1 MNKSSF
7 LKGCEKIVKFKKIN
21 RIDSTENALILGQ
34 QKLKFAFEIECIRCH
49 TNLINLLDEQYLIQ
63 EQSQILQE
71 KINWKI
77 NQIFVKIQQIRIE
90 KKQDKQ
96 RDHNMKQAFL
106 KKRSQISKQILYFYQ
121 EELYQIVN
129 VYPRNKPF
137 YSAMTLIKHLL
148 IFFFS
153 LQKQFSKLIDAD
165 SNYNF
170 LKKYGIVDFMK
181 NYTLKRSLRVIFLSV
196 NGAILLYIAFA
207 FARNIFKSQKLSKQI
222 DEKYILNRVYS
233 NEENKNEKKNQII
246 TLFSFFTI
254 IHKYILYV
262 PSVFLSLHGITR
274 NPLAII
280 LLLISILLNVI
291 ISDVDYNYEI
301 KSIDYLAKP
310 FSYVS
315 FIFNT
320 IIEFCFFLA
329 INYVPNG
336 QSILLA
342 AYFLTSAVIQHLFC
356 QFYNKNSQFLSVFSH
371 ISLFTISIIIQVGIS
386 FKIPN
391 LLISILT
398 VAYLPI
404 CFKIANIIIKRN
416 CQKIVDEFQSLILE
430 NQNSNIDFDKI
441 IRLNLFEDIANSRE
455 SERRDVQL
463 FNLIINSDIDFSNSV
478 FVSPTM
484 QKSHSPHKFQ
494 KIQQL
499 KQENNVVKNK
509 LQSQIQQTL
518 QIEQFNDNAH
528 MVIVKDRV
536 KRILKE
542 QFKKMLKEKQRN
554 KQSGFYEQLIYFV
567 FLIEVNQSY
576 RIYWLQ
582 QLELSVNKNLS
593 MKQKQMFYSVH
604 SIFLKKR
611 SVMRKLMGRS
621 NPFDCSFL
629 EVIVF
634 EKRLEQSYVLLDLAV
649 KLKLE
654 ILNIMKQKEIKV
666 NDLIQKIELMQQ
678 LKRDLKVHLNS
689 LCYMNDDSL
698 DLLNI
703 QALFL
708 ENLAFSEKDINLM
721 QVNKYK
727 KKYQAKLR
735 HKYLDNLQDDEI
747 VSSTLNN
754 DRFDEKT
761 CIVFANYKDQRTLI
775 INSVSSNFQDIFY
788 FTTNN
793 DIKGHNIESI
803 IPFAFQPI
811 HSKYI
816 ENYLDEE
823 ISCSTN
829 QDQKNGQILI
839 QEDKNTLLD
848 EETLDLDKKNEA
860 QKAREKYK
868 NSLEIQDFCEYQ
880 GCRMNRQIIFA
891 QINHMLI
898 LPVRIDLRVN
908 YFQDEKTFGL
918 TAKIKHINYQ
928 YEYVLYEEDNL
939 NVIGLTDKFHYT
951 FFPNKESL
959 AKISIKKVFPF
970 LAGIQDVNYNK
981 DKLEE
986 KNEYHNN
993 LTEQMENILKE
1004 QQKQKKNQPKRQ
1016 KINFIVIQEIDP
1028 KSGTML
1034 STAFS
1039 LASSKKSLAV
1049 VKSTKQLKSMYVQ
1062 KDLSSY
1068 TFTFVQLSLH
1078 KVNYRGIED
1087 ISYIEIQKM
1096 RQLNPYEQAPYIL
1109 SQLKNPKKREIYEK
1123 YFQTNQDLEKI
1134 IIELEQKAI
1143 LCNHSAYNNQA
1154 SSSLQAI
1161 SALNNFLV
1169 AQNSNNQ
1176 ISIQSSSLINNL
1188 LPQNQ
1193 NQNVQTPTQQKSSTL
1208 EDNQNIEIGRIKSGN
1223 IILDQDVISEQEED
1237 ELSVQ
1242 GLEVS
1247 IDKKD
1252 NNKKQKNKNKQQL
1265 NYQICNKQNSIEINN
1280 NMASQQNPSLQDQN
1294 FIHSFQEIQQEDH
1307 VDNQFLINNLIGMND
1322 FHKNMNYYQNQSSFN
1337 EKSINNEMYSI
1348 NYNQNT
1354 FYNNHMY
1361 NEIDEIKIQQSS
1373 NQLNKL
1379 NTTNNDEASRIGLLN
1394 KQQKQQNLQYNQQQI
1409 PQHLISPVSSE
1420 KALNL
1425 VFFSPTSNQTLNIND
1440 KNQQTATSLS
1450 CQELKFFSP
1459 RATQQSISNLI
1470 EPNQDKKINNEKN
1483 RPSEWLLSPKSI
1495 EGQTQR
1501 SDQDFKFTANAV
1513 KLSAK
1518 DKTEDNVEAKANQY
1532 NIQIQNQNYI
1542 SQPAPRGTKTD
1553 DYSKENTKFQHR
1565 EEYFST
1571 STPFGYN
1578 QQNNQKEDKNTKKL
1592 KVQEIQYD
1600 IASTNSKDSSSA
1612 SAKRQLQQIM
1622 ADKSLLQII
1631 KVINILGILCFC
1643 IMICLTWVQYG
1654 QTINNINASYFDYQV
1669 FNWPTQYQS
1678 YLSSIVKYQN
1688 INYMVKYSTDL
1699 KFANLTQK
1707 SLFRNQTR
1715 NNLNYIKSNIINLI
1729 AQMERASTE
1738 RKIFQLLRN
1747 NYFIYYIGQYYDPNQ
1762 LSNTPSIPSKLLQI
1776 QYNTT
1781 LQYGVVLSFSNIYRS
1796 FSSTGNGTTGNS
1808 STNANSRAE
1817 YYMISNEQ
1825 QELQALKDI
1834 QNKMVTLQQN
1844 EQQGISDQLT
1854 VLMVLIIT
1862 INGICFSIILPLY
1875 YYIQKERD
1883 VIISLF
1889 ATFSTYK
1896 IDSLIK
1902 QIQRS
1907 YYNQKQLSIHSNKNS
1922 LSIKQTIASLQSL
1935 SKEKDVR
1942 KQNIS
1947 SITKLPRF
1955 NPKIAIIVFFIY
1967 LLIICYP
1974 IIVKIVTQDYL
1985 AKTILDL
1992 QTMKKVYQLRSY
2004 LLENIAI
2011 NFNVIV
2017 MKINPTLKPM
2027 SPTMYYDYLN
2037 NLNQQ
2042 QQQINTDIQWI
2053 VSSQYQNSR
2062 YNQNLYDSFFFSA
2075 FKKNLCDV
2083 FNQYPQYNTNST
2095 KLNTTICD
2103 STNQGFLQQGFEV
2116 AYKQTLYLFPDLY
2129 RMYTIPDNKTSVAQ
2143 ISQFLSTFN
2152 IIDYMLYTE
2161 FLDECIVSLNQFI
2174 LSQNDQFY
2182 DQIILFQIILISI
2195 QIILMV
2201 LVFFLGWVSFSSYL
2215 NDSLHETK
2223 NYLQILDINTLIENT
2238 YILTY
2243 IKKNST
2249 I

>member
-1 MNKSSF
+1 
-7 LKGCEKIVKFKKIN
+7 
-21 RIDSTENALILGQ
+21 
-34 QKLKFAFEIECIRCH
+34 
-49 TNLINLLDEQYLIQ
+49 
-63 EQSQILQE
+63 
-71 KINWKI
+71 
-77 NQIFVKIQQIRIE
+77 
-90 KKQDKQ
+90 
-96 RDHNMKQAFL
+96 MKQAFQ
-106 KKRSQISKQILYFYQ
+106 KNKSQFTKYISYFYQ
-121 EELYQIVN
+121 EELYRIVN
-129 VYPRNKPF
+129 VLPRNKPF
-137 YSAMTLIKHLL
+137 YSALILIKHLL

-153 LQKQFSKLIDAD
+153 LQKQFSKLIGAD

-170 LKKYGIVDFMK
+170 LYKYGFVDFMK
-181 NYTLKRSLRVIFLSV
+181 NYTLKRSLRVILLSV
-196 NGAILLYIAFA
+196 NGIVLLYILYAFLK
-207 FARNIFKSQKLSKQI
+207 NILQQRRLNKKL

-233 NEENKNEKKNQII
+233 NEEKKNEQKNQIL
-246 TLFSFFTI
+246 TLFSFLTI
-254 IHKYILYV
+254 MHKYILYI
-262 PSVFLSLHGITR
+262 PSVFLSLHGVTR

-280 LLLISILLNVI
+280 LLIISIFLNII

-310 FSYVS
+310 FSYVQ

-320 IIEFCFFLA
+320 VVEFCFFLA
-329 INYVPNG
+329 IAYVPNG

-342 AYFLTSAVIQHLFC
+342 MYYLASGIIQHLFC
-356 QFYNKNSQFLSVFSH
+356 QFYNKQSQFLSVFSH
-371 ISLFTISIIIQVGIS
+371 ISLFTISIIIQIGIQ

-391 LLISILT
+391 MLISVMT

-404 CFKIANIIIKRN
+404 CFKIAQIIIKRN
-416 CQKIVDEFQSLILE
+416 CDRVVDEFQSLVID
-430 NQNSNIDFDKI
+430 NQNKNIDFDKI
-441 IRLNLFEDIANSRE
+441 IRLNLFEDIAYSRE
-455 SERRDVQL
+455 SERREVQL
-463 FNLIINSDIDFSNSV
+463 YNLIINSDIDFSNSS
-478 FVSPTM
+478 FISPTI
-484 QKSHSPHKFQ
+484 QKSHSPNKLQ
-494 KIQQL
+494 KIQHL
-499 KQENNVVKNK
+499 KQDNIVVRNK
-509 LQSQIQQTL
+509 QQSQIQQTL
-518 QIEQFNDNAH
+518 QIEQFNDDAR
-528 MVIVKDRV
+528 MSIIKERI
-536 KRILKE
+536 KRILRE
-542 QFKKMLKEKQRN
+542 QFKKLLKEKKRN
-554 KQSGFYEQLIYFV
+554 KQSGFYELLIFFV
-567 FLIEVNQSY
+567 FLIEVAQSY

-582 QLELSVNKNLS
+582 QLELSVSKNMS
-593 MKQKQMFYSVH
+593 VKQMQMFLSVH

-634 EKRLEQSYVLLDLAV
+634 EKRLEQSYVLLDLTIKV
-649 KLKLE
+649 KLE
-654 ILNIMKQKEIKV
+654 ILNVMKQKEIKV
-666 NDLIQKIELMQQ
+666 QDLIQKIEVMQQ
-678 LKRDLKVHLNS
+678 LKKDLKMHLNS

-708 ENLAFSEKDINLM
+708 ENLAFCEKDINLM
-721 QVNKYK
+721 QVNKFK
-727 KKYQAKLR
+727 KKYQTKLR
-735 HKYLDNLQDDEI
+735 HKYLNNIQDDEI

-761 CIVFANYKDQRTLI
+761 CVIFANYKDQRTLI
-775 INSVSSNFQDIFY
+775 INSVSQNFQDIFY

-793 DIKGHNIESI
+793 DIRGHNIESI

-811 HSKYI
+811 HSQYI
-816 ENYLDEE
+816 ESYLDEE
-823 ISCSTN
+823 ISCSAK
-829 QDQKNGQILI
+829 QDQLNGQQLI
-839 QEDKNTLLD
+839 EEDKNILLG
-848 EETLDLDKKNEA
+848 EENLDLDKKNDA
-860 QKAREKYK
+860 QKIREKLK
-868 NSLEIQDFCEYQ
+868 TSLTTQNQCEWQ
-880 GCRMNRQIIFA
+880 GCRMNQQIIFA
-891 QINHMLI
+891 QINHLFI
-898 LPVRIDLRVN
+898 LPVRIDLRIN
-908 YFQDEKTFGL
+908 QYQDEKTFGL
-918 TAKIKHINYQ
+918 TAKIKHINCQ
-928 YEYVLYEEDNL
+928 FEYVLYEEQNL
-939 NVIGLTDKFHYT
+939 NVIGLTDKLHYT

-959 AKISIKKVFPF
+959 SKISIKQVFPF
-970 LAGIQDVNYNK
+970 LVGTQEIIYNQDK
-981 DKLEE
+981 QE
-986 KNEYHNN
+986 KNEFHVS
-993 LTEQMENILKE
+993 LTEQMQSILQE
-1004 QQKQKKNQPKRQ
+1004 QKKNQQKKQ
-1016 KINFIVIQEIDP
+1016 KINFIIIQGIDQ
-1028 KSGTML
+1028 KSSTMV
-1034 STAFS
+1034 STA
-1039 LASSKKSLAV
+1039 SSQVSNKKSSVV
-1049 VKSTKQLKSMYVQ
+1049 VKSMKQLKSMYVQ
-1062 KDLSSY
+1062 KDLSCY

-1109 SQLKNPKKREIYEK
+1109 SQLKNHKKKEIYEK

-1134 IIELEQKAI
+1134 IIELEQRAI
-1143 LCNHSAYNNQA
+1143 LCSQPTHNNQV

-1169 AQNSNNQ
+1169 PQNSSNNQ
-1176 ISIQSSSLINNL
+1176 ISVQGSSLINNL

-1193 NQNVQTPTQQKSSTL
+1193 NTQILAQQKGL
-1208 EDNQNIEIGRIKSGN
+1208 MAEDNQNIEAVKIKSGN

-1237 ELSVQ
+1237 EHSVQ
-1242 GLEVS
+1242 GLEGS
-1247 IDKKD
+1247 LDKK
-1252 NNKKQKNKNKQQL
+1252 NNKKNANKQEK
-1265 NYQICNKQNSIEINN
+1265 NYYARNKQNSLEINN
-1280 NMASQQNPSLQDQN
+1280 NFALYQNQSDQN

-1307 VDNQFLINNLIGMND
+1307 AANIDNQYLINNLTGVND
-1322 FHKNMNYYQNQSSFN
+1322 HNKNINYQNQSSLN
-1337 EKSINNEMYSI
+1337 EKSINNINNEISSM

-1379 NTTNNDEASRIGLLN
+1379 NTTTNNNDEVSRIGLLS
-1394 KQQKQQNLQYNQQQI
+1394 KPQKQQTLQYNQSQSIQQ
-1409 PQHLISPVSSE
+1409 LLSPVCSE
-1420 KALNL
+1420 KTLN
-1425 VFFSPTSNQTLNIND
+1425 FAFCSPTSNQALNNND
-1440 KNQQTATSLS
+1440 KNQPTATSLS

-1470 EPNQDKKINNEKN
+1470 EPNQEKKINNQKN
-1483 RPSEWLLSPKSI
+1483 IAAECLLSPQSLQGQSQRPDQQDLKFSSKI
-1495 EGQTQR
+1495 E
-1501 SDQDFKFTANAV
+1501 
-1513 KLSAK
+1513 KLSTK
-1518 DKTEDNVEAKANQY
+1518 DHLKTKDSQAAKADQF
-1532 NIQIQNQNYI
+1532 NIQVYNQNYI
-1542 SQPAPRGTKTD
+1542 SQLAPRGSKNT

-1565 EEYFST
+1565 EDQFST

-1578 QQNNQKEDKNTKKL
+1578 QQTNLKEDKVTKKL

-1622 ADKSLLQII
+1622 ADRSLLQII
-1631 KVINILGILCFC
+1631 KVINIVGILCFS
-1643 IMICLTWVQYG
+1643 IMICLTWVQYV
-1654 QTINNINASYFDYQV
+1654 QTVNNINASYLDYQV

-1688 INYMVKYSTDL
+1688 INYMVKFSTDL

-1715 NNLNYIKSNIINLI
+1715 SSLNYTKTNIINLI
-1729 AQMERASTE
+1729 AQMERANTE
-1738 RKIFQLLRN
+1738 RKIFQLLRST
-1747 NYFIYYIGQYYDPNQ
+1747 YFTYYIGQYYDPNQ
-1762 LSNTPSIPSKLLQI
+1762 LINTSSIPSKLVYI
-1776 QYNTT
+1776 PYNTS
-1781 LQYGVVLSFSNIYRS
+1781 LQYGVVLSFSNIFRS
-1796 FSSTGNGTTGNS
+1796 FSSTGNGTSGNS

-1825 QELQALKDI
+1825 QELKSLKDI
-1834 QNKMVTLQQN
+1834 QNQMVAQQQN

-1862 INGICFSIILPLY
+1862 INGLCVSIILPLY

-1907 YYNQKQLSIHSNKNS
+1907 YYNQAQISMHSNKNS
-1922 LSIKQTIASLQSL
+1922 QSMKQTIASLQSL
-1935 SKEKDVR
+1935 SKEKDIR

-1955 NPKIAIIVFFIY
+1955 NIKIAIIVFFIY
-1967 LLIICYP
+1967 LLLICYP
-1974 IIVKIVTQDYL
+1974 IIIKIVTQDYL
-1985 AKTILDL
+1985 AKTTLDL
-1992 QTMKKVYQLRSY
+1992 QTMKKVYELRSY
-2004 LLENIAI
+2004 LLENIAM

-2017 MKINPTLKPM
+2017 MKINPSLKPM
-2027 SPTMYYDYLN
+2027 SPNIYYDYLN
-2037 NLNQQ
+2037 SLNQQ

-2075 FKKNLCDV
+2075 FKNNLCDV
-2083 FNQYPQYNTNST
+2083 FNQYPQFNTNST
-2095 KLNTTICD
+2095 KLNTTVCD

-2143 ISQFLSTFN
+2143 ISQFLSGFN
-2152 IIDYMLYTE
+2152 IIDYIIYTE

-2174 LSQNDQFY
+2174 LTQNNDFY
-2182 DQIILFQIILISI
+2182 NQIILFQIILISF
-2195 QIILMV
+2195 QIVLMA
-2201 LVFFLGWVSFSSYL
+2201 LVFFIGWVSFSNYL
-2215 NDSLHETK
+2215 NYTLHQTK
-2223 NYLQILDINTLIENT
+2223 NYLQILDINTLIENS